1 MMSDEL
7 KACRDAFE
15 LLAAIRKVRDEYHNS
30 VNSLINQ
37 RYGSDI
43 LIKER
48 RKMVAALTRII
59 DEAEKQSVTKQVG
72 TGSVTKTVTM
82 TPDE

>member
-1 MMSDEL
+1 MSDDL

-59 DEAEKQSVTKQVG
+59 ADAENLSVTKKVG
-72 TGSVTKTVTM
+72 TGSVAKKVTVT
-82 TPDE
+82 PDK